1 MSKKGYPLHE
11 DIIRAIKFVIA
22 KGTYKPFELYKEV
35 STILDKWGYYTGHI
49 NVKRV
54 WKLYLN
60 ITGQNYVKLKLK

>member
-35 STILDKWGYYTGHI
+35 STILDKWGYI
-49 NVKRV
+49 QA
-54 WKLYLN
+54 
-60 ITGQNYVKLKLK
+60 I